1 MALAGRQLRRHN
13 VAMTAIA
20 APPVAQAGS
29 RPLLSVRGL
38 AARFGPLRALDGVD
52 LTLRP
57 GELVA
62 LAGENGAGK
71 TTLVRCISGDMPR
84 DSGEI
89 ALAGWPVPADPAA
102 VLRHGVAVVWQDLAL
117 CDNLD
122 IAANMLLGRERS
134 RFLLSETRER
144 AAAGELLRELGI
156 PLPDPSRGV
165 RTLSGGQRQLLAVAR
180 AMSYRPQL
188 LILDE
193 PTASLGV
200 TEAAQVEGLITS
212 LRLQGTTILLVSH
225 DIEQMFRL
233 ADRIVVLRHGRVAG
247 DIRPDSGH
255 PDEVAALV
263 SGQPVDS
270 SARRQLTRLHGLA
283 DRLASADP
291 SSSLSLIL
299 SALGAA
305 LGTERLCIHLL
316 ERQDTLVCAASLGLP
331 PALLAAWS
339 RLSYGP
345 AGGPV
350 GLAAA
355 TAEVVVDENVRASAA
370 WAPFRDLARAAS
382 VSSSWAVPVLGPSG
396 LIGVVTVFR
405 QVTGRPQRDELDLVS
420 VYAGHAASAVERDRL
435 LDQVTARNRV
445 LETIREMLET
455 LAGPIPVSEG
465 LAVALRALR
474 RGLQADEVALL
485 SRSPDGSP
493 GIRARAGNHRPGQ
506 PSQPVSDTVARAFTV
521 DHHDG
526 RARSTDGERQL
537 SVAFPAPGG
546 PAVLVASWGDRPVPA
561 DAVALMEDAAHSLRL
576 ALEREAAAAAHEEAA
591 TLRRSQKLQRSFLSR
606 LSHELRTPLTAIRGY
621 ATSLLQTDVT
631 WDSDSQHRFLGRI
644 SAESARLGRLV
655 GDLLDFSAIESG
667 ILRLQHDWCDI
678 ALVLEAAVACL
689 PQPGASMVEVACH
702 PALPTVW
709 ADHDRLEQVFVNLLD
724 NAIRHNPPG
733 TRVSVTA
740 EPGPGGEVV
749 ISVRDDGSGLPPDLA
764 AAPFEPKR
772 RGHSPSAGAGLGLS
786 IAHGI
791 VTAHGGQIQ
800 PARTA
805 KGASFEIRLP
815 VEAPGRADDAGV
827 ADGTPH
833 TDAPPHADG
842 TPHANGT
849 VEAHGGVTSA
859 DGPMGGVAVT
869 NGTAANGAARINGAA
884 GNGRPARQARRAR
897 HDAPKAP

>member
-1 MALAGRQLRRHN
+1 MAAS
-13 VAMTAIA
+13 V
-20 APPVAQAGS
+20 APPLEAGS
-29 RPLLSVRGL
+29 WPLLSIQGL
-38 AARFGPLRALDGVD
+38 AARFGPLRALDRVD

-71 TTLVRCISGDMPR
+71 TTLVRCISGDMAP
-84 DSGEI
+84 DAGEI
-89 ALAGWPVPADPAA
+89 LLVGRLVPADPAA
-102 VLRHGVAVVWQDLAL
+102 VLRRGVAVVWQDLAL

-122 IAANMLLGRERS
+122 IAANIMLGRER
-134 RFLLSETRER
+134 RWFLPSDTRQR
-144 AAAGELLRELGI
+144 VAAADILRSLGI
-156 PLPDPSRGV
+156 PLDDPSRGV
-165 RTLSGGQRQLLAVAR
+165 RTLSRGQRQLLAVAR
-180 AMSYRPQL
+180 AMSWQPQL

-225 DIEQMFRL
+225 DVEQMFRL
-233 ADRIVVLRHGRVAG
+233 ADRIVVLRHGRVVG
-247 DIRPDSGH
+247 DIRTDSGH
-255 PDEVAALV
+255 PDEVTALI
-263 SGQPVDS
+263 SGQPLDS

-316 ERQDTLVCAASLGLP
+316 ERPDTLVCAASLGLP
-331 PALLAAWS
+331 PPLLAAWS
-339 RLSYGP
+339 RLGYGP

-355 TAEVVVDENVRASAA
+355 TAEVVVDDNVRASAA
-370 WAPFRDLARAAS
+370 WAPFRLLAREAKI
-382 VSSSWAVPVLGPSG
+382 SSSWAVPVLGPSG
-396 LIGVVTVFR
+396 LIGVITVFR
-405 QVTGRPQRDELDLVS
+405 PATGRPQRDELDLVS
-420 VYAGHAASAVERDRL
+420 VYAGYAASAVERDRL

-465 LAVALRALR
+465 LEVALRALR

-485 SRSPDGSP
+485 SRGPDGTPASRAHAGSYHP
-493 GIRARAGNHRPGQ
+493 GRLSQLVAGTATQ
-506 PSQPVSDTVARAFTV
+506 ALTAAYD
-521 DHHDG
+521 DG
-526 RARSTDGERQL
+526 RARSTDGQRQL
-537 SVAFPAPGG
+537 SVTFPAPGG
-546 PAVLVASWGDRPVPA
+546 PTVLVASWGKRSATA

-591 TLRRSQKLQRSFLSR
+591 TLRRSQELQRSFLSR

-631 WDSDSQHRFLGRI
+631 WDAASQHRFLGRI

-689 PQPGASMVEVACH
+689 PQPGASTVEVTCH
-702 PALPTVW
+702 PALPAVW

-724 NAIRHNPPG
+724 NALRHNPPG

-740 EPGPGGEVV
+740 GPGQSDEVV
-749 ISVRDDGSGLPPDLA
+749 IAVCDDGAGLPPDLA

-772 RGHSPSAGAGLGLS
+772 RGHSASAGAGLGLL
-786 IAHGI
+786 IAQGI
-791 VTAHGGQIQ
+791 VAAHAGQIQ
-800 PARTA
+800 SAGTR
-805 KGASFEIRLP
+805 KGTSFEIRLP
-815 VEAPGRADDAGV
+815 VEAPDR
-827 ADGTPH
+827 
-833 TDAPPHADG
+833 
-842 TPHANGT
+842 
-849 VEAHGGVTSA
+849 
-859 DGPMGGVAVT
+859 
-869 NGTAANGAARINGAA
+869 ANGAARGDAVARADGATRADRVNGAGSTTAATNGKAGGATSAGGATRTSRQAVGDVAAKRTA
-884 GNGRPARQARRAR
+884 GNGKAAGPAGARPHGSTAGDMPEGAG
-897 HDAPKAP
+897 HP

>member
-1 MALAGRQLRRHN
+1 MAAD
-13 VAMTAIA
+13 V
-20 APPVAQAGS
+20 APPVQAGA
-29 RPLLSVRGL
+29 RPLLSVQGL
-38 AARFGPLRALDGVD
+38 AAWFGPLRALDRVD
-52 LTLRP
+52 LSLRP

-71 TTLVRCISGDMPR
+71 TTLVRCISGDMAPGA
-84 DSGEI
+84 GEI
-89 ALAGWPVPADPAA
+89 LLAGRPMPADPAA
-102 VLRHGVAVVWQDLAL
+102 ALRRGIAVVWQDLAL

-134 RFLLSETRER
+134 RFLLSDTRQR
-144 AAAGELLRELGI
+144 AAASDLLRALGI
-156 PLPDPSRGV
+156 PLHDPSRSV

-180 AMSYRPQL
+180 AMSWKPRL

-193 PTASLGV
+193 PTASLGA

-233 ADRIVVLRHGRVAG
+233 ADRIVVLRHGRVVG
-247 DIRPDSGH
+247 DVRPDSGH

-263 SGQPVDS
+263 SGQRVD

-316 ERQDTLVCAASLGLP
+316 ERSETLVCAASLGLP

-339 RLSYGP
+339 RLGYGP

-355 TAEVVVDENVRASAA
+355 TAEVVVDDNVRASAS
-370 WAPFRDLARAAS
+370 WEPFRDLARAAK
-382 VSSSWAVPVLGPSG
+382 VRSSWAVPVLGPSG
-396 LIGVVTVFR
+396 LIGVITVFR

-435 LDQVTARNRV
+435 LDQATARNRV

-455 LAGPIPVSEG
+455 LAGPVPVPEG
-465 LAVALRALR
+465 LGVALRALR
-474 RGLQADEVALL
+474 RGLQADEVALV
-485 SRSPDGSP
+485 SRSADGAPRSRAHAGSHHP
-493 GIRARAGNHRPGQ
+493 GRV
-506 PSQPVSDTVARAFTV
+506 SQPVAGTAARALAAA
-521 DHHDG
+521 HHDG

-546 PAVLVASWGDRPVPA
+546 PAVLVASWGNRLVTA

-591 TLRRSQKLQRSFLSR
+591 TLRRSQELQRSFLSR

-631 WDSDSQHRFLGRI
+631 WDAASQHRFLGRI

-667 ILRLQHDWCDI
+667 ILRLQHDWCEI
-678 ALVLEAAVACL
+678 ALVLEAAIACL
-689 PQPGASMVEVACH
+689 PQPGASMVEVTCH

-740 EPGPGGEVV
+740 EPGRDGEVMITV
-749 ISVRDDGSGLPPDLA
+749 CDDGGGLPPKLA
-764 AAPFEPKR
+764 AAPFGPKR
-772 RGHSPSAGAGLGLS
+772 RGHSASAGAGLGLS
-786 IAHGI
+786 IAQGI
-791 VTAHGGQIQ
+791 VAAHAGQIR
-800 PARTA
+800 PGSTA
-805 KGASFEIRLP
+805 KGTRFEIRLP
-815 VEAPGRADDAGV
+815 VEAPGHDGGAIQ
-827 ADGTPH
+827 ADGATQ
-833 TDAPPHADG
+833 
-842 TPHANGT
+842 
-849 VEAHGGVTSA
+849 
-859 DGPMGGVAVT
+859 
-869 NGTAANGAARINGAA
+869 ANGAQVNG
-884 GNGRPARQARRAR
+884 ARRAGGTTSAGAATGAVGAAQAAADGKAGGMGRAPVARR
-897 HDAPKAP
+897 HAGGGTATGKASGNTTSGNGASGNGSADDPPEGAGHHA

>member
-1 MALAGRQLRRHN
+1 MAAS
-13 VAMTAIA
+13 A
-20 APPVAQAGS
+20 APPVQAGP
-29 RPLLSVRGL
+29 RPLLSVHGL
-38 AARFGPLRALDGVD
+38 AARFGPLRALDRVD
-52 LTLRP
+52 LTLQP

-71 TTLVRCISGDMPR
+71 TTLVRCISGDMAPN
-84 DSGEI
+84 SGEI
-89 ALAGWPVPADPAA
+89 LLAGRPVPADPAA
-102 VLRHGVAVVWQDLAL
+102 VLRRGVAVVWQDLAL

-134 RFLLSETRER
+134 RFLLSDTRDR
-144 AAAGELLRELGI
+144 AAAGDLLRALGI
-156 PLPDPSRGV
+156 PLHDPSRSV

-180 AMSYRPQL
+180 AMSCRPQL

-212 LRLQGTTILLVSH
+212 LRSQGTTILLISH

-247 DIRPDSGH
+247 DVRPDSGH

-316 ERQDTLVCAASLGLP
+316 ERSDTLVCAASLGLP
-331 PALLAAWS
+331 PPLLAAWS
-339 RLSYGP
+339 RLGYGP

-355 TAEVVVDENVRASAA
+355 TAEVVVDDNVRASAT
-370 WAPFRDLARAAS
+370 WAPFRDLANAAKIKG
-382 VSSSWAVPVLGPSG
+382 SWAVPVLGPSG
-396 LIGVVTVFR
+396 LIGVITVFR
-405 QVTGRPQRDELDLVS
+405 QVTGRPHRDELDLVS

-455 LAGPIPVSEG
+455 LAGPVPVSEG

-485 SRSPDGSP
+485 SQGPDGTLVS
-493 GIRARAGNHRPGQ
+493 RAQAGTHRPGGL
-506 PSQPVSDTVARAFTV
+506 SQPVADIAARALATA
-521 DHHDG
+521 HGDG
-526 RARSTDGERQL
+526 RARSTDGQRQL
-537 SVAFPAPGG
+537 SVTFPAPGG
-546 PAVLVASWGDRPVPA
+546 PTVLVASRGSQPAAA

-591 TLRRSQKLQRSFLSR
+591 TLRRSQELQRNFLSR

-631 WDSDSQHRFLGRI
+631 WDDASQHRFLGRI

-667 ILRLQHDWCDI
+667 ILRLQPDWCDI
-678 ALVLEAAVACL
+678 ALVLEAAIACL
-689 PQPGASMVEVACH
+689 PQPGASMVEVTCH

-740 EPGPGGEVV
+740 GPGRSGEVV
-749 ISVRDDGSGLPPDLA
+749 IAVCDDGSGLPPDLA
-764 AAPFEPKR
+764 TVPFEPKR

-786 IAHGI
+786 IAQGI
-791 VTAHGGQIQ
+791 VAAHAGRIQ
-800 PARTA
+800 PGKTRKGTA
-805 KGASFEIRLP
+805 FEIRLP
-815 VEAPGRADDAGV
+815 VEAPGRADGAPRGDATR
-827 ADGTPH
+827 ADG
-833 TDAPPHADG
+833 AARADG
-842 TPHANGT
+842 
-849 VEAHGGVTSA
+849 
-859 DGPMGGVAVT
+859 
-869 NGTAANGAARINGAA
+869 ANGAGTAGGANGAGGATRATSARANGAGRASGTSGPAVTDAAARRAA
-884 GNGRPARQARRAR
+884 GNGSAAGPAGARRPGSTAGDLPEGAG
-897 HDAPKAP
+897 HHA